1 MAVLFALANDLKYSV
16 TIQDVL
22 CNPQREGDISLPFLW
37 ALLIVDLFIESLID
51 FSIKHER
58 TGKMP
63 SQFSGTQSDSSD
75 VLFWL
80 TNSQNSKD
88 ISTMT

>member
-1 MAVLFALANDLKYSV
+1 M
-16 TIQDVL
+16 
-22 CNPQREGDISLPFLW
+22 SLPFLW
-37 ALLIVDLFIESLID
+37 ALLIVDLLIESVID
-51 FSIKHER
+51 FSIKHQR

-63 SQFSGTQSDSSD
+63 SQFSGTQNDSSD

-80 TNSQNSKD
+80 TKSKNSKD